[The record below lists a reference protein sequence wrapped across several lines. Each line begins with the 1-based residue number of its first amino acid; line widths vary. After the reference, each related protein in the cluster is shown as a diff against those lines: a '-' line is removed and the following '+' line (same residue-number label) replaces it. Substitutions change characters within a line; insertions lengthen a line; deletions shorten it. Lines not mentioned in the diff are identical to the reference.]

1 MDSKSVKS
9 FLIKN
14 KIDWL
19 ELQFTDFFGSL
30 RQVLIPADELNES
43 SMKNGFAKL
52 DGSSVTGF
60 ADIENSDMVLMPIPE
75 TLTTLPWSQG
85 VARVLNKIYCKA
97 GSERF
102 ERDPRNVA
110 ELAQKYLSDKGYS
123 SFFAP
128 ESEFFLFDSVDL
140 DVDNPAS
147 GIGYKIKS
155 SEAPASGSSSS
166 IPYKGGYYPVTP
178 LDKTYNT
185 RLKIVKTLKNNFDFK
200 IEATHHEVATAGQA
214 EINYRYSEMLD
225 AADKFQTL
233 KFVARNIAKEDNLLA
248 LFMPKPFVGDNGS
261 GMHTN
266 FSIWN
271 KSKDKNLMYD
281 PKDKY
286 SELSQLGRYAVGG
299 LMEHARAL
307 SAIVSP
313 STNSYK
319 RLVPGYEAPV
329 YIAWSKSNRSA
340 AIRIPTYHRGQ
351 EATKRIEYRPP
362 DPLANPYLA
371 FSALLLAAL
380 DGIENKKDPG
390 DPIDENIYHL
400 SKQKRSELGVNEL
413 PGDLNIALD
422 ELESDNK
429 FLQKVFPVSVI
440 DTYLELK
447 RAEAK
452 KIGSYPN
459 PIEFYTYASI

>member
-1 MDSKSVKS
+1 MDSKNVKS
-9 FLIKN
+9 FLTKN
-14 KIDWL
+14 NVDWL

-30 RQVLIPADELNES
+30 RQVLVPADELNEKT
-43 SMKNGFAKL
+43 MKTGFAKL
-52 DGSSVTGF
+52 DGSSIVGF
-60 ADIENSDMVLMPIPE
+60 ADIQDSDMVLMPIPE
-75 TLTTLPWSQG
+75 SLTMLPWAQG
-85 VARVLNKIYCKA
+85 VARVLNKIYYKA

-110 ELAQKYLSDKGYS
+110 ERAQGYLSGKGYS

-128 ESEFFLFDSVDL
+128 ESEFFLFDGLEL
-140 DVDNPAS
+140 DIDNPAS

-155 SEAPASGSSSS
+155 SEAPASGSISS

-178 LDKTYNT
+178 LDKTYST
-185 RLKIVKTLKNNFDFK
+185 RLKIVNTLKNNFDFK

-225 AADKFQTL
+225 AADRFQTL
-233 KFVARNIAKEDNLLA
+233 KFVARNIAKGDNMLA

-271 KSKDKNLMYD
+271 ESQEKNLMYD
-281 PKDKY
+281 ARDKY

-362 DPLANPYLA
+362 DPLANPYLS

-380 DGIENKKDPG
+380 DGIEKKREPG

-400 SKQKRSELGVNEL
+400 SKQKRNELGVKEL
-413 PGDLNIALD
+413 PGDLNTALD
-422 ELESDNK
+422 ELESDNQ
-429 FLQKVFPVSVI
+429 FLRKAFPVSVI
-440 DTYLELK
+440 DTYLGLK

-459 PIEFYTYASI
+459 PIEFSVYGSI